1 MFQVNLHNTSHF
13 SCSPEDT
20 ILIGAQKS
28 GLHLNYSC
36 KTGRCKSCKAKVLE
50 GTTMTISDELG
61 LSLEDQKE
69 GYILTCV
76 RKPVSDLNLDL
87 EDLSGYGIEPVRILP
102 SKIDSITKL
111 SPDVTA
117 LKLRIPPNTSFRF
130 LAGQYINIIKGEYK
144 RSYSIANYNS
154 SAGLELY
161 IKNYT
166 GGKFSQYL
174 FHEAKKDELLRIEGP
189 LGTFFIRENT
199 KTNLI
204 FLATGTGIAPIKA
217 MLEDLDAN
225 DMKAV
230 GKNIYLFSGAR
241 NLEDLIWEP
250 QFKNI
255 KVHYIPALSRA
266 NDNWNGET
274 GYIQN
279 VMIRK
284 NFILSDSSLYAC
296 GSESMIND
304 TFEIS
309 LSHGLSKDAFYSDA
323 FISSK

>member
-1 MFQVNLHNTSHF
+1 MFQVTLQNTTHF

-20 ILIGAQKS
+20 ILTGAQKE
-28 GLHLNYSC
+28 GIHLNYSC
-36 KTGRCKSCKAKVLE
+36 KTGRCQSCKAKVLE
-50 GTTMTISDELG
+50 GTTMATSDELG
-61 LSLEDQKE
+61 LSLVEQQE

-87 EDLSGYGIEPVRILP
+87 EDLSGYAIEPIRILP

-111 SPDVTA
+111 SPDIIA
-117 LKLRIPPNTSFRF
+117 LKLRIPPNSSFRY

-144 RSYSIANYNS
+144 RSYSIANFDS

-161 IKNYT
+161 IKNYA

-174 FHEAKKDELLRIEGP
+174 FHEAKEDDLLRIEGP
-189 LGTFFIRENT
+189 MGTFFIRETT

-217 MLEDLDAN
+217 ILEDLDAN
-225 DMKAV
+225 DMKAG
-230 GKNIYLFSGAR
+230 GKIIYLFSGAR
-241 NLEDLIWEP
+241 NQENLIWEP

-255 KVHYIPALSRA
+255 NVHYIPVLSRA
-266 NDNWNGET
+266 NDGWNGET

-279 VMIRK
+279 AMIRK
-284 NFILSDSSLYAC
+284 NISLSDSTLYAC
-296 GSESMIND
+296 GSESMINGA
-304 TFEIS
+304 FEIS

>member
-1 MFQVNLHNTSHF
+1 MFQVTLQNTTHF

-20 ILIGAQKS
+20 ILTGAQKE
-28 GLHLNYSC
+28 GIHLNYSC
-36 KTGRCKSCKAKVLE
+36 KTGRCQSCKAKVLE
-50 GTTMTISDELG
+50 GTTMAISDELG
-61 LSLEDQKE
+61 LSLVEQQE

-87 EDLSGYGIEPVRILP
+87 EDLSGYAIEAIRILP
-102 SKIDSITKL
+102 SKIDSIMKL
-111 SPDVTA
+111 STDIIA
-117 LKLRIPPNTSFRF
+117 LKLRIPPNSSFRY

-154 SAGLELY
+154 SVGLELY
-161 IKNYT
+161 IKNYA

-174 FHEAKKDELLRIEGP
+174 FHEAKEDDLLRIEGP
-189 LGTFFIRENT
+189 MGTFFIRENT
-199 KTNLI
+199 KTNLV

-217 MLEDLDAN
+217 ILEDLDAN
-225 DMKAV
+225 NMKAV

-255 KVHYIPALSRA
+255 NVHYIPVLSRA
-266 NDNWNGET
+266 NDDWNGET

-279 VMIRK
+279 VMIQK
-284 NFILSDSSLYAC
+284 GIPLADSSLYAC
-296 GSESMIND
+296 GSENMIQDALHVSTLN
-304 TFEIS
+304 
-309 LSHGLSKDAFYSDA
+309 GLSEQDFFSDA
-323 FISSK
+323 FISSN